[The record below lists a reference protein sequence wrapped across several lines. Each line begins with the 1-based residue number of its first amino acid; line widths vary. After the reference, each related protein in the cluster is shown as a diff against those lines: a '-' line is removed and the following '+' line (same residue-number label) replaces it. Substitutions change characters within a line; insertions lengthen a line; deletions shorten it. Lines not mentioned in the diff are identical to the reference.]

1 MATKK
6 LRKGRIVERIVCISF
21 RPDGSLCVEPESVKV
36 RRGNLVRWVTIVR
49 EARIR
54 ILFKKRR
61 GSPFSREDFSSPSR
75 GQALSVPVQGNAAN
89 GKYPYTVFLRIGK
102 HEFKLDPDVEV
113 QT

>member
-1 MATKK
+1 MAS
-6 LRKGRIVERIVCISF
+6 RKRRKERIVCISF
-21 RPDGSLCVEPESVKV
+21 QPDGSLCVEPESVKV

-61 GSPFSREDFSSPSR
+61 GSPFADEDLSAPSP
-75 GQALSVPVQGNAAN
+75 GQALSAPVRHDAAY
-89 GKYPYTVFLRIGK
+89 GKYPYAVFLRIGK
-102 HEFKLDPDVEV
+102 HEAKLDPDVEV